1 MTLYKAKKSNNTGFF
16 IQPDMIEDYAKL
28 GYTIVKMEE
37 TEVTDVE
44 KEMQMISDIKSS
56 EEVNNGNE

>member
-1 MTLYKAKKSNNTGFF
+1 MTLYKAKKGNAGFF
-16 IQPDMIEDYAKL
+16 IQPDMIEDYANL

-44 KEMQMISDIKSS
+44 KEMQTISNV
-56 EEVNNGNE
+56 ENLGGMNNGNE